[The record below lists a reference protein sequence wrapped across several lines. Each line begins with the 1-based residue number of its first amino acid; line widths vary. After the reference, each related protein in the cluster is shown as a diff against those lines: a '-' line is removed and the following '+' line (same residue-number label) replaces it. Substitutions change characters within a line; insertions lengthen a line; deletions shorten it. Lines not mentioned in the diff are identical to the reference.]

1 MACSFDP
8 GKESMAS
15 GKGILKIFD
24 KFSATISKVTG
35 NPSTFIMAFFIIIIW
50 AVTGPVFHYSDT
62 WQLVINTGTSVI
74 TFLMVFVIQQAQ
86 NKDTL
91 ALQLKLNELIAAT
104 KGASN
109 RILNIEDMTE
119 EELQVLKK
127 FYAKLSDLSEKD
139 GNLGASHSVD
149 EAKKN
154 EAFKTTIDL
163 DRNL

>member
-1 MACSFDP
+1 MTMTNGKVFFKYFDR
-8 GKESMAS
+8 
-15 GKGILKIFD
+15 
-24 KFSATISKVTG
+24 FSATISRVSG
-35 NPSTFIMAFFIIIIW
+35 NTVTFIAACLLVLVW

-91 ALQLKLNELIAAT
+91 ALQLKLNELIAVT

-109 RILNIEDMTE
+109 RVLNIEDMTE

-127 FYAKLSDLSEKD
+127 FYSRLSDLSEKE
-139 GNLGASHSVD
+139 GNPGASHSID
-149 EAKKN
+149 ESKKN
-154 EAFKTTIDL
+154 EAFKTGNAPKIDQE
-163 DRNL
+163 

>member
-1 MACSFDP
+1 MKSVY
-8 GKESMAS
+8 
-15 GKGILKIFD
+15 LK
-24 KFSATISKVTG
+24 SLQS
-35 NPSTFIMAFFIIIIW
+35 
-50 AVTGPVFHYSDT
+50 
-62 WQLVINTGTSVI
+62 LVINTGTSVI

-139 GNLGASHSVD
+139 GNPGASHSVD

-154 EAFKTTIDL
+154 EAFKIAADL
-163 DRNL
+163 DHS